1 MSKKKCISFLIIIM
15 IMEKFKSEKCGISI
29 SQNLEESQ
37 KEINNIYIDENKISI
52 PFQENSPSPFVS
64 PELRTS
70 DIFYVTEKK
79 DINKGNFPSIGI
91 NVEATNLTVSKP
103 VFKINDISNGND
115 NNTQTNSIE
124 IEYNCEKNIMGETNI
139 KLTFN
144 PENCNPFQL
153 IWVKKCVGE
162 LYGKNPNINLEII
175 SNSNQ
180 PELTINNGIIEDNYF
195 YLFNPVDSQNQ
206 NKEFIV
212 YSNNLIISIQK
223 NNINDDIN
231 LLPIEI
237 HPLTNEII
245 KIKIIGDLGNK
256 GGKINEFK
264 DNINIAFD
272 CNMNNLKN
280 DYSNNYDIVL
290 PFSDGRKITLYFKK
304 ICPLPTISV
313 YKKIFNFI
321 YLSTIVYI
329 VLTIIFCVFLYYIS
343 TDEDFGFK
351 DFIFSLKEKI
361 INPILSKF
369 NLYSSDNF
377 SSEDKEEKSNLKND
391 ETPMENGD
399 EEDIFSI
406 KYTIGKKDNNN
417 NNQNEDYGGI

>member
-1 MSKKKCISFLIIIM
+1 M

-406 KYTIGKKDNNN
+406 KYTIDKKDNNN

>member
-1 MSKKKCISFLIIIM
+1 MSKKKCITFLIIIM

-406 KYTIGKKDNNN
+406 KYTIDKKDNNN

>member
-1 MSKKKCISFLIIIM
+1 
-15 IMEKFKSEKCGISI
+15 MEKFKNEKCGISI

-329 VLTIIFCVFLYYIS
+329 ILTIIFCVFLYYIS

-406 KYTIGKKDNNN
+406 KYTIDKKDNNN

>member
-1 MSKKKCISFLIIIM
+1 MSKKKSITFLIIIM

-329 VLTIIFCVFLYYIS
+329 ILTIIFCVFLYYIS

-406 KYTIGKKDNNN
+406 KYTIDKKDNNN

>member
-1 MSKKKCISFLIIIM
+1 M

-180 PELTINNGIIEDNYF
+180 PELTINNGIIKDNYF

-329 VLTIIFCVFLYYIS
+329 ILTIIFCVFLYYIS

-406 KYTIGKKDNNN
+406 KYTIDKKDNNN

>member
-1 MSKKKCISFLIIIM
+1 M
-15 IMEKFKSEKCGISI
+15 ILEKFKSEKCGISI

-329 VLTIIFCVFLYYIS
+329 VLTIIFCVFLYFIS

-361 INPILSKF
+361 INPILSKL

-406 KYTIGKKDNNN
+406 KYTIDKKDNNN

>member
-1 MSKKKCISFLIIIM
+1 M
-15 IMEKFKSEKCGISI
+15 
-29 SQNLEESQ
+29 
-37 KEINNIYIDENKISI
+37 
-52 PFQENSPSPFVS
+52 
-64 PELRTS
+64 
-70 DIFYVTEKK
+70 TEKK

-313 YKKIFNFI
+313 YKTIFNFI

-406 KYTIGKKDNNN
+406 KYTIDKKDNNN

>member
-1 MSKKKCISFLIIIM
+1 MSKTKTITLLIIIT
-15 IMEKFKSEKCGISI
+15 IMEKLKSEKCGISI

-406 KYTIGKKDNNN
+406 KYTIDKKDNNN

>member
-1 MSKKKCISFLIIIM
+1 M

-52 PFQENSPSPFVS
+52 PFQENSPSLFVS

-406 KYTIGKKDNNN
+406 KYTIDKKDNNN

>member
-1 MSKKKCISFLIIIM
+1 MSKTKTITLLIIIT
-15 IMEKFKSEKCGISI
+15 IMEKFKSEKCGTSI

-406 KYTIGKKDNNN
+406 KYTIDKKDNNN

>member
-1 MSKKKCISFLIIIM
+1 
-15 IMEKFKSEKCGISI
+15 
-29 SQNLEESQ
+29 
-37 KEINNIYIDENKISI
+37 
-52 PFQENSPSPFVS
+52 
-64 PELRTS
+64 
-70 DIFYVTEKK
+70 
-79 DINKGNFPSIGI
+79 
-91 NVEATNLTVSKP
+91 
-103 VFKINDISNGND
+103 
-115 NNTQTNSIE
+115 
-124 IEYNCEKNIMGETNI
+124 
-139 KLTFN
+139 
-144 PENCNPFQL
+144 
-153 IWVKKCVGE
+153 
-162 LYGKNPNINLEII
+162 
-175 SNSNQ
+175 
-180 PELTINNGIIEDNYF
+180 
-195 YLFNPVDSQNQ
+195 
-206 NKEFIV
+206 
-212 YSNNLIISIQK
+212 
-223 NNINDDIN
+223 
-231 LLPIEI
+231 
-237 HPLTNEII
+237 
-245 KIKIIGDLGNK
+245 
-256 GGKINEFK
+256 
-264 DNINIAFD
+264 
-272 CNMNNLKN
+272 MNNLKN

-406 KYTIGKKDNNN
+406 KYTIDNKDNNN

>member
-1 MSKKKCISFLIIIM
+1 MSKKKCITFLIIIM

-329 VLTIIFCVFLYYIS
+329 ILTIIFCVFLYYIS

-406 KYTIGKKDNNN
+406 KYTIDKKDNNN

>member
-1 MSKKKCISFLIIIM
+1 MQVGN
-15 IMEKFKSEKCGISI
+15 E
-29 SQNLEESQ
+29 
-37 KEINNIYIDENKISI
+37 NI
-52 PFQENSPSPFVS
+52 
-64 PELRTS
+64 
-70 DIFYVTEKK
+70 
-79 DINKGNFPSIGI
+79 
-91 NVEATNLTVSKP
+91 
-103 VFKINDISNGND
+103 
-115 NNTQTNSIE
+115 TQTNSLE

-180 PELTINNGIIEDNYF
+180 PELTINNGIIKDNYF
-195 YLFNPVDSQNQ
+195 YLFNPVDGQNQ

-329 VLTIIFCVFLYYIS
+329 ALTIIFCVFLYYIS

-391 ETPMENGD
+391 ETLMENGD

-406 KYTIGKKDNNN
+406 KYTIDNKDNNN

>member
-1 MSKKKCISFLIIIM
+1 
-15 IMEKFKSEKCGISI
+15 MEKLKSEKCGISI

-329 VLTIIFCVFLYYIS
+329 VLTIIFCVFLYFIS

-406 KYTIGKKDNNN
+406 KYTIDKKDNNN

>member
-1 MSKKKCISFLIIIM
+1 MSKTKTITFLIIIT
-15 IMEKFKSEKCGISI
+15 IMEKLKSEKCGISI

-329 VLTIIFCVFLYYIS
+329 VLTIIFCVFLYFIS

-361 INPILSKF
+361 INPILSKL

-406 KYTIGKKDNNN
+406 KYTIDKKDNNN

>member
-1 MSKKKCISFLIIIM
+1 M

-329 VLTIIFCVFLYYIS
+329 ILTIIFCVFLYYIS

-406 KYTIGKKDNNN
+406 KYTIDKKDNNN

>member
-1 MSKKKCISFLIIIM
+1 MK
-15 IMEKFKSEKCGISI
+15 KFKSEKCGISI

-329 VLTIIFCVFLYYIS
+329 ILTIIFCVFLYYIS

-406 KYTIGKKDNNN
+406 KYTIDKKDNNS

>member
-1 MSKKKCISFLIIIM
+1 
-15 IMEKFKSEKCGISI
+15 MEKFKSEKCGISI

-124 IEYNCEKNIMGETNI
+124 IEYNCEKNIMGETNN
-139 KLTFN
+139 KLIFN

-406 KYTIGKKDNNN
+406 KYTIDKKDNNN

>member
-1 MSKKKCISFLIIIM
+1 MSEKKSITFLIIIM

-180 PELTINNGIIEDNYF
+180 PELT
-195 YLFNPVDSQNQ
+195 
-206 NKEFIV
+206 
-212 YSNNLIISIQK
+212 
-223 NNINDDIN
+223 
-231 LLPIEI
+231 
-237 HPLTNEII
+237 
-245 KIKIIGDLGNK
+245 
-256 GGKINEFK
+256 
-264 DNINIAFD
+264 
-272 CNMNNLKN
+272 
-280 DYSNNYDIVL
+280 
-290 PFSDGRKITLYFKK
+290 
-304 ICPLPTISV
+304 
-313 YKKIFNFI
+313 
-321 YLSTIVYI
+321 
-329 VLTIIFCVFLYYIS
+329 
-343 TDEDFGFK
+343 
-351 DFIFSLKEKI
+351 
-361 INPILSKF
+361 
-369 NLYSSDNF
+369 
-377 SSEDKEEKSNLKND
+377 
-391 ETPMENGD
+391 
-399 EEDIFSI
+399 
-406 KYTIGKKDNNN
+406 
-417 NNQNEDYGGI
+417 

>member
-1 MSKKKCISFLIIIM
+1 
-15 IMEKFKSEKCGISI
+15 MEKLKSEKCGISI

-180 PELTINNGIIEDNYF
+180 PELTINNGIIEDNNY
-195 YLFNPVDSQNQ
+195 YLYNPVDSQNQ

-329 VLTIIFCVFLYYIS
+329 VLTIIFCVFLYFIS

-406 KYTIGKKDNNN
+406 KYTIDKKDNNN

>member
-1 MSKKKCISFLIIIM
+1 MSKKKSITFLIIIM
-15 IMEKFKSEKCGISI
+15 ILEKFKSEKCGISI

-329 VLTIIFCVFLYYIS
+329 VLTIIFCVFLYFIS

-361 INPILSKF
+361 INPILSKL

-406 KYTIGKKDNNN
+406 KYTIDKKDNNN

>member
-1 MSKKKCISFLIIIM
+1 M

-329 VLTIIFCVFLYYIS
+329 VLTIIFCVFLYFIS

-361 INPILSKF
+361 INPILSKL

-406 KYTIGKKDNNN
+406 KYTIDKKDNNN

>member
-1 MSKKKCISFLIIIM
+1 MFREFSIKKSVLYLLIEKKLKKKTNLKKKMSKKKSITFLIIIT
-15 IMEKFKSEKCGISI
+15 IMEKLKSEKCGISI

-329 VLTIIFCVFLYYIS
+329 VLTIIFCVFLYYF
-343 TDEDFGFK
+343 T
-351 DFIFSLKEKI
+351 
-361 INPILSKF
+361 
-369 NLYSSDNF
+369 
-377 SSEDKEEKSNLKND
+377 
-391 ETPMENGD
+391 
-399 EEDIFSI
+399 
-406 KYTIGKKDNNN
+406 
-417 NNQNEDYGGI
+417 